1 MEHARNSNLPP
12 SPVPADD
19 AGTVGIDGALT
30 DRQELFAQEWARTG
44 NKAAAYRIVYQPPA
58 KTVPGTIWSA
68 ASRLGANP
76 NVARRHA
83 ELVQQAALQTVVSI
97 HEALQWQLDIATADP
112 NEIVS
117 VAIRCCR
124 HCYGYNHAYQWI
136 DDIEYMKACIAA
148 IDEGKAEAPT
158 NEGGYGYLR
167 AFEPVV
173 NCPYCLG
180 AGIHEIVI
188 HDTTKLT
195 GKARKLYK
203 GAKQDRFG
211 AVEVF
216 THDQKAAWEMV
227 CRMLGA
233 FNDKLDLDPNG
244 AKNKGKSTKLPDGLS
259 EQEAARA
266 YLDMLGTATK

>member
-1 MEHARNSNLPP
+1 METTRNTPLP
-12 SPVPADD
+12 SPAAPDDD
-19 AGTVGIDGALT
+19 AAATVGIDGLT
-30 DRQELFAQEWARTG
+30 SKQERFAQEWARTG
-44 NKAAAYRIVYQPPA
+44 NRAAAYRIAYNVGP
-58 KTVPGTIWSA
+58 KTLPGTVWGS
-68 ASRLGANP
+68 ASRIATLPA
-76 NVARRHA
+76 VAKRHA
-83 ELVQQAALQTVVSI
+83 ELVQEAAMQTVVSI

-124 HCYGYNHAYQWI
+124 HCYGNDHAYQWI
-136 DDIEYMKACIAA
+136 DDDEYVKACITA

-167 AFEPVV
+167 ALEPVV
-173 NCPYCLG
+173 TCPHCLG
-180 AGIHEIVI
+180 AGIHETVI

-233 FNDKLDLDPNG
+233 FNDKLDLDP
-244 AKNKGKSTKLPDGLS
+244 KNKGKSTKLPDGLS

-266 YLDMLGTATK
+266 YLDMLGTAT